1 MVEIST
7 FGIERILL
15 HENKVLGALTEQ
27 AKLEFYK
34 KLLKQLHPD
43 GELYD
48 FVERLR
54 DCCISRI
61 DESVNEEIKGTIR
74 GPMKTRIMQKI
85 KEMEEER
92 GN

>member
-7 FGIERILL
+7 FDIEQILL
-15 HENKVLGALTEQ
+15 LKNKTLVALTEQ

-43 GELYD
+43 GELYGY
-48 FVERLR
+48 VELLR

-61 DESVNEEIKGTIR
+61 DNEEIKETLG
-74 GPMKTRIMQKI
+74 GPMKTRIMQEI